1 MSLQDLVLGSSGS
14 NGYCI
19 GVVTEPEPF
28 NPPWVA
34 GDQA

>member
-1 MSLQDLVLGSSGS
+1 MQDLVLESSGS
-14 NGYCI
+14 NGYCR

-34 GDQA
+34 GVQA

>member
-1 MSLQDLVLGSSGS
+1 MQGLVLGSSGS

-28 NPPWVA
+28 NPPRVA